1 MSNRQKKRIEVL
13 NTASMVISLVSLAI
27 SIAVIIFK
35 VM

>member
-13 NTASMVISLVSLAI
+13 NTVSMVISLVSLAI